1 MAMTIAIDIPAGAE
15 VVLPLVML
23 IALFWAIRKCLVLEN
38 VKHSDPAC
46 TDFVDSL
53 PPLGE
58 RAFTGPELAHR
69 NTQEVIKKEIET
81 LEKNR
86 QAAFA
91 ELYTIH
97 ARRLKVDKT
106 LASLTETLKRDY
118 PFHHGLREEIQ
129 KKIELQN
136 KIRHLTKEREE
147 CYGMVDDICHKMY
160 MMLIQRLALRRKID
174 RLDLQMESARLVDI
188 LYPWNIASDG
198 LWDKDTEAKEE

>member
-1 MAMTIAIDIPAGAE
+1 MAMTVAINIPTGAE
-15 VVLPLVML
+15 VVIPLL
-23 IALFWAIRKCLVLEN
+23 ILIVLFWASRKSLVVEK

-69 NTQEVIKKEIET
+69 NTQEVIKKQIET

-91 ELYTIH
+91 ELCAIH
-97 ARRLKVDKT
+97 AHRLKVDKT
-106 LASLTETLKRDY
+106 LADVTLILKRDY
-118 PFHHGLREEIQ
+118 PFRHGLREEMQ
-129 KKIELQN
+129 KKMELQN
-136 KIRHLTKEREE
+136 KVRHLTKEKEE
-147 CYGMVDDICHKMY
+147 CYGKVDDICHRMY
-160 MMLIQRLALRRKID
+160 MMLIERLALRRKID
-174 RLDLQMESARLVDI
+174 RLDLQMESARLADI

-198 LWDKDTEAKEE
+198 LWDKDAEVKEK